1 MTSYLAPE
9 SPRPFSIAAERYFQK
24 INFRIGLPILNN
36 ERTLRISKCQFGEQY
51 EREFCFYLAKHAEVN
66 CSDRLCIVGE
76 ESEWALIIQERL
88 FLIKPVHFIDCK
100 LHQDTIKEQLTA
112 NTFDRI
118 ILLNCLH
125 QINNS
130 LTNEDIKSESQN
142 TNFTFS
148 SPLVSYI
155 NILRKSLATNGKL
168 IIIHRE
174 PNINT
179 LPLPIEVITN
189 WYNADTHSARL
200 IEQLHRERKKNLE
213 LVWEVETIKFSI
225 QKLNWFNLLI
235 HRTFYPST
243 LSSQKQIADG
253 LRQLNETYFKYHQGL
268 LEMNDRLLF
277 LTVQN
282 ATEPLPSRIHLPK
295 LIQSSTNEMNSMNSF
310 NANQTIERLR
320 RKPIPLQTG
329 SHEIWNYK
337 MLVTDEVKELLNL
350 NEHRQDKKRNLF
362 KSSIDFM

>member
-24 INFRIGLPILNN
+24 INFRVGLPIVNN
-36 ERTLRISKCQFGEQY
+36 ERTFRVSKCRFGEQY

-100 LHQDTIKEQLTA
+100 LHQG
-112 NTFDRI
+112 N
-118 ILLNCLH
+118 
-125 QINNS
+125 
-130 LTNEDIKSESQN
+130 
-142 TNFTFS
+142 
-148 SPLVSYI
+148 SPLMSYI
-155 NILRKSLATNGKL
+155 NTLRKSLATNGKL

-179 LPLPIEVITN
+179 LPLPIEVITS

-200 IEQLHRERKKNLE
+200 IEQLHRERKKNIE
-213 LVWEVETIKFSI
+213 LLWEVETIKFSI

-235 HRTFYPST
+235 HRTFYPLT
-243 LSSQKQIADG
+243 LNSQKQIADG

-268 LEMNDRLLF
+268 LEMYDRLLF

-282 ATEPLPSRIHLPK
+282 TIEPLPTTMHLPK
-295 LIQSSTNEMNSMNSF
+295 LIQSPTNEMNSTSSF
-310 NANQTIERLR
+310 NANQTTERLR
-320 RKPIPLQTG
+320 RKPIPAQTG
-329 SHEIWNYK
+329 PHEIWDYK
-337 MLVTDEVKELLNL
+337 MLVTDEVKQLLNL

-362 KSSIDFM
+362 KSNLDFM